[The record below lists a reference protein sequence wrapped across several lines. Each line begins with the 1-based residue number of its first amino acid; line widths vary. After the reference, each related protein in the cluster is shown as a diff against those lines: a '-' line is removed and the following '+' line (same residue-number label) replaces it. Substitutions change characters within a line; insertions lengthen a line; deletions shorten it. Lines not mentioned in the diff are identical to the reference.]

1 MSGIWVELTSLK
13 EAFWDGVSS
22 LLVPTWSESTIYS
35 NEKVIEVLHSNVNQ
49 LTWNLGNIVSA
60 SEDFER
66 VEDSKE
72 EYRIQL

>member
-1 MSGIWVELTSLK
+1 M
-13 EAFWDGVSS
+13 
-22 LLVPTWSESTIYS
+22 PTWSESTIYS